1 MKRLATL
8 LVILFAGSM
17 LSTVFG
23 KTDGQIA
30 IVGNVYESL
39 INARLPGA
47 MIYLIDS
54 AGVTVDSVKAG
65 GQIQYGRDIMKL
77 SKFSFSVPRRKAHY
91 TLEVTYP
98 GYETSYRVVTL
109 DDIGSREVE
118 REIPDIIM
126 KKEPRKLGEVQ
137 VTATKV
143 KFFNKGDTLVY
154 NADAFQLA
162 EGSMLDALIEQMPG
176 VELKDDGRIFVN
188 GKFVESLMLNG
199 KEFMGENNKLMLE
212 NLGAYTVKNISVYD
226 KQSEQNQYFGTD
238 GGETKFVMD
247 VKLKK
252 EYDNGYVGNLEAGYG
267 SEGRYM
273 GRLFG
278 LKYNAVS
285 QFMVYGNINN
295 LNDKRTPG
303 RNSSWSP
310 EDMQS
315 GSRKEKLIG
324 IDYSVGSADGGK
336 NFSGNT
342 VLTHTAA
349 DDDLFS
355 ETTNFLPG
363 GIGENYT
370 YGFRSQHTR
379 NLKITTRNMY
389 RQGLGNMFMVVNLNG
404 MYQDN
409 TDRTGV
415 ASATFNDKQEQ
426 MTRSILENIYST
438 ESGPLG
444 SMVNRNLQTDS
455 TAGKSYGVNGGILAT
470 YRVPKCSDMIAAS
483 VNLSY
488 DGMTQQRY
496 NDQTINYGSDPT
508 PAHRLSQFAKNNPA
522 HTFSVDAQLNYTYRL
537 TNTNYIQPI
546 YTYTHEH
553 RVKNSYLYAL
563 DRLADNGIFGVLPA
577 DYENAFD
584 NDNSYEGTH
593 RLDKH
598 TIGFRSEFMGEKWFL
613 QLGPTLELNHQS
625 LDYHQ
630 GGKYFHIT
638 RNSMNYGDFYTG
650 LTLCGGKGSGLGP
663 RMAYERKLQLSFY
676 ASTRLPELEHLI
688 DMPNTSDPLFIYEG
702 APELKNEQT
711 WKWTLRFDLKPS
723 GKRLMESIVADYNLT
738 TNALVRGFS
747 YDETTGVRRIRSYN
761 TSGNWDV
768 GLANILSTPIDR
780 KARLML
786 SSNTSARYGHATD
799 MIGVNS
805 QAPAPFTVKNLL
817 LSENLKL
824 SWNVTNKVN
833 IGAKGD
839 IQWRETRSARENF
852 ENIHALTA
860 NYGLTA
866 TVQLPLNF
874 GVSTDLTLYTR
885 SGYSIKE
892 LNTTDFVWNARLSYS
907 ADKGRWLFMID
918 GFDLLHQLSSVNYDV
933 TPQGRTVTYM
943 NVLPRFFMAHVQ
955 YKFDIL
961 PKKKR

>member
-1 MKRLATL
+1 MKKLAIL
-8 LVILFAGSM
+8 LVILLAGTV
-17 LSTVFG
+17 LSPAYG
-23 KTDGQIA
+23 KKDGQIA
-30 IVGNVYESL
+30 IVGNVYESML
-39 INARLPGA
+39 NTRLPGA
-47 MIYLIDS
+47 MVYLLDS
-54 AGVTVDSVKAG
+54 AGAVIDSVKAG
-65 GQIQYGRDIMKL
+65 GQIQYGHDIVKL
-77 SKFSFSVPRRKAHY
+77 SKFSFSVPRRNSSY
-91 TLEVTYP
+91 SLEVEYP
-98 GYETSYRVVTL
+98 GYESYFRVVTL
-109 DDIGSREVE
+109 DNIGSREVE

-126 KKEPRKLGEVQ
+126 KKEPRRLGEVT

-176 VELKDDGRIFVN
+176 VELKDDGQIFVN

-212 NLGAYTVKNISVYD
+212 NLGAYTVKNIAVYD
-226 KQSEQNQYFGTD
+226 KKSDQNQYFGTD
-238 GGETKFVMD
+238 DGDTKFVMD

-267 SEGRYM
+267 SRGRYM

-324 IDYSVGSADGGK
+324 IDYSVGSADGGR

-342 VLTHTAA
+342 VLTHTGAN
-349 DDDLFS
+349 DDLFS
-355 ETTNFLPG
+355 ETTNFFPG

-370 YGFRSQHTR
+370 YAFRKQHTR
-379 NLKITTRNMY
+379 NLRISTRNMY
-389 RQGLGNMFMVVNLNG
+389 RQGVGNLWTSVDLNG
-404 MYQDN
+404 TYQDN
-409 TDRTGV
+409 NDRTGV
-415 ASATFNDKQEQ
+415 VAGTFNDQQEQ
-426 MTRSILENIYST
+426 MTRSLLENIYST
-438 ESGPLG
+438 ASGPLG

-455 TAGKSYGVNGGILAT
+455 TSGKSYSVGGGVLGT
-470 YRVPKCSDMIAAS
+470 YRLPKSSDMIVAS
-483 VNLSY
+483 ARLSY
-488 DGMTQQRY
+488 NGSTPQRY

-508 PAHRLSQFAKNNPA
+508 PAHRLSQYAKNNPA
-522 HTFSVDAQLNYTYRL
+522 HTFSVKTELNYMYWL
-537 TNTNYIQPI
+537 TNTNYFQPI
-546 YTYTHEH
+546 YTFTHEH

-577 DYENAFD
+577 DYQSALD
-584 NDNSYEGTH
+584 SGNSYEGTH

-598 TIGFRSEFMGEKWFL
+598 TVGFRSEFMGEKWL
-613 QLGPTLELNHQS
+613 VQLGPTLELNHQS

-630 GGKYFHIT
+630 GGKSFHIT
-638 RNSMNYGDFYTG
+638 RNTMAYGDFYTG
-650 LTLCGGKGSGLGP
+650 LTLCGGKGSGLGR
-663 RMAYERKLQLSFY
+663 RMAYERKLQLSFS
-676 ASTRLPELEHLI
+676 ASTRLPELEYLI
-688 DMPNTSDPLFIYEG
+688 DMPNTADPLFIYEG
-702 APELKNEQT
+702 APDLKNEQT
-711 WKWTLRFDLKPS
+711 WKWNLRYDLKPS
-723 GKRLMESIVADYNLT
+723 DRRLMESIVADYNLT
-738 TNALVRGFS
+738 TNALVRGYS
-747 YDETTGVRRIRSYN
+747 YDESTGVRRIRSYN
-761 TSGNWDV
+761 TSGNWDA

-780 KARLML
+780 KGRVML
-786 SSNTSARYGHATD
+786 SSNTAARYGHATD

-824 SWNVTNKVN
+824 SWNVTSKVN
-833 IGAKGD
+833 LGAKGD
-839 IQWRETRSARENF
+839 IQWRETRSAREDF
-852 ENIHALTA
+852 QNIHALTA
-860 NYGLTA
+860 NYGVTA
-866 TVQLPLNF
+866 TAQLPLNF
-874 GVSTDLTLYTR
+874 AVSTDVTLYTR

-892 LNTTDFVWNARLSYS
+892 LNTTDCVWNARLSYA
-907 ADKGRWLFMID
+907 ADKGRWLFMVD
-918 GFDLLHQLSSVNYDV
+918 GFDLLHQLSAVNYDV

-943 NVLPRFFMAHVQ
+943 NVLPRFFMVHVQ

-961 PKKKR
+961 PKKR